1 MKPFD
6 DTRREEE
13 KRRNEWERWRGMSED
28 SMQASG
34 ERLAEGWGRVVLRS
48 REELVGRVESDVEG
62 DLRRLSGS
70 GKPVYLMPLN
80 S

>member
-1 MKPFD
+1 
-6 DTRREEE
+6 
-13 KRRNEWERWRGMSED
+13 
-28 SMQASG
+28 MQASG